1 MRILPKS
8 LQTKARQLGMS
19 LPETML
25 CTGLGGLLLTI
36 LMALSMFGAH
46 SFAAMTNY
54 VDLDQHSRNAL
65 DRITSDIRQA
75 DRLTAFATNSLS
87 FQTRDPNT
95 GATNVLQYTYDAN
108 AQTLTRSLNGES
120 SVFLLGCT
128 ALQFS
133 IFQRNPVNG
142 SYDQYPVDDPGRP
155 DLCKL
160 VQVNWACSRKILG
173 QAINSESVQSAKV
186 VMRRP

>member
-1 MRILPKS
+1 MRILQNP
-8 LQTKARQLGMS
+8 QTSRLGIS
-19 LPETML
+19 LPETLL
-25 CTGLGGLLLTI
+25 CTGLGSLLLTI

-65 DRITSDIRQA
+65 DRFTSDVRQA
-75 DRLTAFATNSLS
+75 DRLVQYATNRLT
-87 FQTRDPNT
+87 FETRDPNT
-95 GATNVLQYTYDAN
+95 GATNSLQYSYDPA
-108 AQTLTRSLNGES
+108 ARTLTRSWNGERAQ
-120 SVFLLGCT
+120 FLVGCT
-128 ALQFS
+128 SLRFS

-142 SYDQYPVDDPGRP
+142 SYDQYPVDDPSRP

-160 VQVNWACSRKILG
+160 VQVTWSCSRKILG
-173 QAINSESVQSAKV
+173 QTVNSESIESAKV